1 MNTNKVTKVI
11 KLGATWCAPCRVY
24 ADKFHRVSKMEEFK
38 DIEFNDYDIEQD
50 EEGEAAALKYNIR
63 SVPTTLLLDENGEV
77 IYKLMGNVPESD
89 LVKIINEAL
98 KDR

>member
-1 MNTNKVTKVI
+1 MNTNKVKKVI

-24 ADKFHRVSKMEEFK
+24 APKFHNVSKYDEFK
-38 DIEFNDYDIEQD
+38 DLEFKEYDIDD
-50 EEGEAAALKYNIR
+50 ENGEKIAIKHNIR
-63 SVPTTLLLDENGEV
+63 SVPTTLLLDENDDV

-89 LVKIINEAL
+89 LEKIINEAL